1 MPFFNRT
8 THHHRYISH
17 TVQIPRC
24 LADVLVPLADRL
36 FADTID
42 GAAFQYAIRPFF
54 LGERPRTAILK
65 GDDIWIYLEGP
76 VYEIDGESFPMGAQ
90 MIVSPSGWLSLG
102 PVEAAELHAELRK
115 VIDATAF
122 RWLIQKGLL
131 GEAEPTRPERDR
143 KIDDTIALRQMAA
156 AAGLSAP
163 ESEAS
168 HG

>member
-1 MPFFNRT
+1 MPFFSRA

-17 TVQIPRC
+17 TVQIARC
-24 LADVLVPLADRL
+24 LADELVPLADRL

-42 GAAFQYAIRPFF
+42 GAAFRFAIRPFF
-54 LGERPRTAILK
+54 MGERPRAAILK
-65 GDDIWIYLEGP
+65 GDDIWLYLEGP
-76 VYEIDGESFPMGAQ
+76 VYEIDGTQFPMGAQ

-102 PVEAAELHAELRK
+102 PVEAAELHTELRR
-115 VIDATAF
+115 VIDATTF

-131 GEAEPTRPERDR
+131 GDVEPLRPERDR
-143 KIDDTIALRQMAA
+143 KTDDPIALRQMAA

-163 ESEAS
+163 ENEAS